1 MYRHTL
7 PVFLLLVAAVAII
20 IFAYYITT
28 MVGKKMNR
36 LLEGRYTRVL
46 ERSII
51 GMGTNITILKINQ
64 KIYIIMMQGKS
75 VNLLDV
81 IEEDNWKILNNKNK
95 TRPDTRNI
103 NNNFSVK
110 ELLNKIK
117 KILGN
122 NRLDRN
128 GSDNDEQYKV

>member
-81 IEEDNWKILNNKNK
+81 IEEDNWKFLNNKNK